1 MRVLGIGGQYVQIEL
16 SESDLVC
23 LAEGLDHDEE
33 YSAFA
38 AAFRSLAGLAAL
50 RGDLPVTG
58 DYDVAAA
65 ISSVGLPDSGRVW
78 GDAPEQGSP

>member
-38 AAFRSLAGLAAL
+38 VAFRSLAGLAAL
-50 RGDLPVTG
+50 RGDLPVDG
-58 DYDVAAA
+58 DDGVVGM
-65 ISSVGLPDSGRVW
+65 IKSVGLPDGWWQGV
-78 GDAPEQGSP
+78 GGAAAGSP